1 MFDVVNRST
10 FRSTAAIASRE
21 AEANQTIPD
30 LSWTNGMNN
39 GSCAPGV
46 GVGYDNPN
54 LVGTDEQ
61 FTLLDQGYGGT
72 GGQTPVIRVPQ
83 LSQSIGGSGLGD
95 GVEGN
100 GTEFIVAVS
109 NPTNAA
115 KEANPD
121 LRGAITVNGTGNL
134 QTLAVGW
141 VAL

>member
-1 MFDVVNRST
+1 MFDVVNRTT
-10 FRSTAAIASRE
+10 FRATAAIASRE

-39 GSCAPGV
+39 GSCQPGV

-61 FTLLDQGYGGT
+61 FTLLDQGFGGT

-83 LSQSIGGSGLGD
+83 LSQALGGSGLGD

-100 GTEFIVAVS
+100 GTEFIVAVM
-109 NPTNAA
+109 NPTQAA
-115 KEANPD
+115 KDGDPD
-121 LRGAITVNGTGNL
+121 LRGSVTVNGTGNL